1 MSKSRA
7 AIPFDDDTS
16 PSSDFSKAFENV
28 SPQSFRPESPGT
40 STPVSVAALTQIAT
54 ASGFQSREPHAA
66 PSQGPSRIG
75 EGRSRRPRRIYR
87 TGRNTPLN
95 IKARPYEVDKFN
107 WICTEKNW
115 VQGVTLQNALI
126 ALEEKLGI
134 TYPVKDPGPP
144 SGS

>member
-40 STPVSVAALTQIAT
+40 STPVSVAALTQVAT
-54 ASGFQSREPHAA
+54 ASGFQSREPHTA

-134 TYPVKDPGPP
+134 KYPVEDPGPP

>member
-7 AIPFDDDTS
+7 AIPFEDDISQT
-16 PSSDFSKAFENV
+16 PDFTKAFENV
-28 SPQSFRPESPGT
+28 SPQTFRPESAGT
-40 STPVSVAALTQIAT
+40 TTPVSVAKLTQVAA
-54 ASGFQSREPHAA
+54 ASGFQSREPH
-66 PSQGPSRIG
+66 SVGPQLTSVPG

-95 IKARPYEVDKFN
+95 IKARPHEVDKFN
-107 WICTEKNW
+107 WICTQKNW

-134 TYPVKDPGPP
+134 KYPIEDPGPP
-144 SGS
+144 S